1 MSNLP
6 VLDDVHPMFKD
17 LDAPLRL
24 DADDDGAPTDAGM
37 TKPQS
42 RLNQPSG

>member
-17 LDAPLRL
+17 LEAPLRL
-24 DADDDGAPTDAGM
+24 DADDDGAPTDAGVP
-37 TKPQS
+37 KPHG
-42 RLNQPSG
+42 RLN